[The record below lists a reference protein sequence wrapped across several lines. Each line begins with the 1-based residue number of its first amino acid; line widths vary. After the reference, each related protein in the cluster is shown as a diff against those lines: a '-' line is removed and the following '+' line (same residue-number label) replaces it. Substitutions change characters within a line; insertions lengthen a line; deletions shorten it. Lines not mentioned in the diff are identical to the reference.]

1 MIHEKNDE
9 LRHVHRGHCDHHGKH
24 HAPPPPPKGEII
36 PRVMHLSRM
45 QKKHFNKVLNE
56 EGIFAGQE
64 DIIFYVTDNEGITL
78 NELANALK
86 VSNATTSVSVKRMEK
101 GGFIVKKPDE
111 KDARII
117 RLYPTDKARKIPL
130 NIKNRLVKI
139 DETLTKNFDENEKML
154 LSDLLDKAIKN
165 LEEEGFLDG

>member
-1 MIHEKNDE
+1 MFREKDDE
-9 LRHVHRGHCDHHGKH
+9 LNRDKHKYCAHHGRH

-64 DIIFYVTDNEGITL
+64 DIIFCVCDHEGITL
-78 NELANALK
+78 NELSNVLK

-117 RLYPTDKARKIPL
+117 RLYPTEKAKKIPL
-130 NIKNRLVKI
+130 NIKNKLSKI
-139 DETLTKNFDENEKML
+139 DETLTKNLDENEKNL